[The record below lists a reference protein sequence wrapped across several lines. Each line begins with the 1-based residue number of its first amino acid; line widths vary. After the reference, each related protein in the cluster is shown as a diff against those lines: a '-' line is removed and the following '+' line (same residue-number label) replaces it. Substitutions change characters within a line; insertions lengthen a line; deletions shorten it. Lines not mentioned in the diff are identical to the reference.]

1 MVAVRTFKN
10 WINGGGLKIFHV
22 NVGVSH
28 NEGGGN
34 PIQCWLHHGQNHC
47 VFTNR
52 HDYYWHIVKITM
64 FSLSKIFIKNIKK
77 EHY

>member
-10 WINGGGLKIFHV
+10 WNNGGGLKIFHV

-34 PIQCWLHHGQNHC
+34 PIQCWLHHGQ
-47 VFTNR
+47 T
-52 HDYYWHIVKITM
+52 IA
-64 FSLSKIFIKNIKK
+64 FSLIAMITIGILLR
-77 EHY
+77 